1 MIPMRPLLPRDPDNL
16 PDAPED
22 GSSLPTWEDD
32 RDYLA
37 DHWRDQHHEGL
48 EMTEAL

>member
-1 MIPMRPLLPRDPDNL
+1 MIPLRPLLPRDPDNRT
-16 PDAPED
+16 DAPED

-32 RDYLA
+32 LDYLA
-37 DHWRDQHHEGL
+37 DHWKDQHYEGL